1 MSMIKI
7 SELKKNFG
15 NQQVLKGINLEIEA
29 GKVVV
34 LIGPSGC
41 GKSTLLRC
49 MNFLEEPSS
58 GTIEING
65 TPLNHETIKDLQ
77 KQIGMVFQKF
87 NLFPNLTILENL
99 TLAPIQVLKM
109 NKTDAE
115 NTAKKYLKKVG
126 LLSKINAY
134 PEQLSGGQQ
143 QRVAIARTLCMNPQ
157 ILLFDEPTS
166 ALDPEMVNEVLDVI
180 KELTKSGKTMI
191 LVTHEMSF
199 AREIADI
206 ILFCDK
212 GIILEQGSP
221 EEIFDHPKQQRT
233 MEFLS
238 KILSTTKKKNTFWEK
253 TKKHLKFKGKK

>member
-1 MSMIKI
+1 MTMIKI
-7 SELKKNFG
+7 SELTKSFG
-15 NQQVLKGINLEIEA
+15 KLQVLKGINLEIKSGE
-29 GKVVV
+29 VVV

-49 MNFLEEPSS
+49 LNFLEKPTS
-58 GTIEING
+58 GTIEIDG
-65 TPLNHETIKDLQ
+65 KILNQKTIKDLQ

-99 TLAPIQVLKM
+99 TLAPIQVLKTS
-109 NKTDAE
+109 KIEAE

-143 QRVAIARTLCMNPQ
+143 QRVAIARSLCMHPQ

-166 ALDPEMVNEVLDVI
+166 ALDPEMVKEVLEVI

-199 AREIADI
+199 AREIADR
-206 ILFCDK
+206 ILFCDN
-212 GIILEQGSP
+212 GNILEQGTP
-221 EEIFDHPKQQRT
+221 AEIFDHPKQQRT
-233 MEFLS
+233 KEFLS
-238 KILSTTKKKNTFWEK
+238 KILSASPKKATIWEK
-253 TKKHLKFKGKK
+253 TKKHFYFKGKK